1 MYSDAY
7 IGWEGVWERG
17 KLMGTKREFTYINE
31 KGSCGNRKIE
41 TYFLFG
47 KLQHNVVP
55 NGQWVVIGNKNA
67 RGKKKEEKRKEG
79 PTEI

>member
-47 KLQHNVVP
+47 KL
-55 NGQWVVIGNKNA
+55 
-67 RGKKKEEKRKEG
+67 
-79 PTEI
+79 